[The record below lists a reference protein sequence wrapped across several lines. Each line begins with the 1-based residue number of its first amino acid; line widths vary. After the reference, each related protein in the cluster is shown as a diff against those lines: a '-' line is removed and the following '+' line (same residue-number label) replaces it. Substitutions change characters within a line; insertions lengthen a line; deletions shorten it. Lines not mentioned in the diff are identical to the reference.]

1 MKKGIVS
8 RKRARRLQ
16 QMKTFIDNSDVAV
29 DYSDVSQVFGVSPAQ
44 ASLDLKDLLANKSV
58 SEKKVFYGKTMGDID
73 SLVRL
78 K

>member
-73 SLVRL
+73 SLLRL

>member
-1 MKKGIVS
+1 
-8 RKRARRLQ
+8 
-16 QMKTFIDNSDVAV
+16 MKTFIDNSDVAV

-73 SLVRL
+73 SLLRL